1 MLVCGD
7 SHTAAH
13 GALGALAF
21 GIGTSEVEHVLATQ
35 TLLLKQSKTM
45 EVRVG
50 GTLGF
55 GVTPKDVVLAI
66 IGKIGAAGGAGYVIE
81 YTGSVFRDMSVEGR
95 LTVSN
100 MSIEGGARAGLIAP
114 DEKTFAYLKGRQR
127 APKGEVWEKAVYT
140 VRRLPKE
147 RKRGGGG
154 KGGVRR
160 VERG

>member
-1 MLVCGD
+1 
-7 SHTAAH
+7 
-13 GALGALAF
+13 
-21 GIGTSEVEHVLATQ
+21 
-35 TLLLKQSKTM
+35 M

-66 IGKIGAAGGAGYVIE
+66 IGKIGAAGGTGYVIE

-114 DEKTFAYLKGRQR
+114 DEKTFRSEEQTSELQSLMSISY
-127 APKGEVWEKAVYT
+127 AVFC
-140 VRRLPKE
+140 LQK
-147 RKRGGGG
+147 
-154 KGGVRR
+154 
-160 VERG
+160 

>member
-1 MLVCGD
+1 
-7 SHTAAH
+7 
-13 GALGALAF
+13 
-21 GIGTSEVEHVLATQ
+21 
-35 TLLLKQSKTM
+35 M

-66 IGKIGAAGGAGYVIE
+66 IGKIGAAGGTGYVIE

-114 DEKTFAYLKGRQR
+114 DEKTFAYLKGRKR
-127 APKGEVWEKAVYT
+127 APKGELWEKADRKST
-140 VRRLPKE
+140 RLNSSH
-147 RKRGGGG
+147 
-154 KGGVRR
+154 
-160 VERG
+160 